1 MGWIVVTCL
10 LGWVGDESDSTL
22 RPFIEYRRAMSAAM
36 QREAGATDNAS
47 WAAAIVELTKLYEE
61 LKRDPRR
68 ESSPTLTEYKA
79 ARLDDE
85 SEFCV
90 SP

>member
-47 WAAAIVELTKLYEE
+47 RAAAMASALL
-61 LKRDPRR
+61 DPQSTVTISEARSASFFIA
-68 ESSPTLTEYKA
+68 ESFGP
-79 ARLDDE
+79 
-85 SEFCV
+85 
-90 SP
+90 